1 MHGPVI
7 KISCLF
13 DMCLIFRTYVRAV
26 QRNLT
31 KTVLYNRIFHFK
43 LLVWRQETRQITVML
58 AMSSSSN
65 CEQRRRFYLQVTTK
79 LWSHQKVFVWNKILV
94 PSLCFPKRQC
104 SKMKV
109 RTVCRVRWLNVWSSN
124 LHTLSHS
131 KYRIPKPLQL
141 YCICRPHRS
150 VFWLAA
156 SREAFNR
163 ISTNILLE
171 ILLKFGDGISTDI
184 WYREMLLTFG
194 TGDPKAIWYQEI
206 LLTFGTRRFYWH
218 LVQEIL
224 LPFGTRRFYW
234 HFVPDILLTFGTRR
248 SYWHL
253 VQDILLTFDTGD
265 STDIWYQEILL
276 TSGTGDST
284 DIWYQEI
291 LSTFGSGVSTGIWY
305 KRFYWH
311 LVPGDS
317 TGIWYRRFYWHLL
330 PGDYT
335 DIWYR
340 RFYWYLVPRDSTG
353 IWYQEILLTL
363 GTRRFYWRLVQEIAL
378 KFGTGN
384 STEIWRHI
392 LVLVKIGQHW
402 RTLDN
407 ETDLHVCLHLL
418 CDSLSAPWNTK
429 MSGTEVVR
437 TTKAHI
443 LCSLYFSCRW

>member
-94 PSLCFPKRQC
+94 PSLCFPKRQS
-104 SKMKV
+104 SKMNV

-163 ISTNILLE
+163 ISTNLLLE

-194 TGDPKAIWYQEI
+194 TGDPTAIWYQEILLTFCTGYSTDIWYQEILLTFGAGYPTDIWYRRFYWHLVPGDSTDKWYRRFYWDLVRGDSIGIWFRSFYWHLVQEI
-206 LLTFGTRRFYWH
+206 LLTFGTRRFYWRFGTRRFYWDLVQEILLTFITRRLYWH

-224 LPFGTRRFYW
+224 LVFGTKRFYW
-234 HFVPDILLTFGTRR
+234 YLVPR
-248 SYWHL
+248 
-253 VQDILLTFDTGD
+253 D

-276 TSGTGDST
+276 T
-284 DIWYQEI
+284 
-291 LSTFGSGVSTGIWY
+291 
-305 KRFYWH
+305 
-311 LVPGDS
+311 
-317 TGIWYRRFYWHLL
+317 
-330 PGDYT
+330 
-335 DIWYR
+335 
-340 RFYWYLVPRDSTG
+340 
-353 IWYQEILLTL
+353 
-363 GTRRFYWRLVQEIAL
+363 
-378 KFGTGN
+378 FGTGN
-384 STEIWRHI
+384 CTEIWYRKFYWN
-392 LVLVKIGQHW
+392 L
-402 RTLDN
+402 
-407 ETDLHVCLHLL
+407 
-418 CDSLSAPWNTK
+418 APHF
-429 MSGTEVVR
+429 G
-437 TTKAHI
+437 
-443 LCSLYFSCRW
+443 FS